1 MSKLSRAVA
10 LQVAGLALVL
20 VCVAWAAHHW
30 NLPHVIARMQQR
42 IGQMEWWGAL
52 LYPLLVAACNLLLLP
67 GSILTLGS
75 GLFFGLWWGS
85 FLVLCGNVLGAAIA
99 FGIGRL
105 LGRTW
110 VEKRILQK
118 DKWARLDQAIS
129 HEGWKIIFLSQV
141 HPFFPTSLL
150 NYFYGITKIRFR
162 TCMLWVAL
170 AQFPGIFL
178 YAYLGT
184 LAQLGIKLF
193 QHKNHPHPHEYVIW
207 ISGFLL
213 TALVTATIARIALRM
228 LGEAGATLSASTQS
242 PQPLTVPIETSP
254 DPVANTLAPQN
265 AGATTGIS
273 ASASSTHTFRSLK

>member
-1 MSKLSRAVA
+1 MSKFSRAFA
-10 LQVAGLALVL
+10 LQLAGLALAL
-20 VCVAWAAHHW
+20 SLAAWAAHHFD
-30 NLPHVIARMQQR
+30 LIHIIIRMQAR
-42 IGQMEWWGAL
+42 LGQMEWWGAL
-52 LYPLLVAACNLLLLP
+52 LYPLLVALCNLLLLP

-85 FLVLCGNVLGAAIA
+85 FLVLFGNVLGAAIA

-118 DKWARLDQAIS
+118 DKWARLDHAIQR
-129 HEGWKIIFLSQV
+129 EGWKIIFLSQV

-150 NYFYGITKIRFR
+150 NYFYGITHIRFR
-162 TCMLWVAL
+162 TCILWIAL

-207 ISGFLL
+207 LGGLLL
-213 TALVTATIARIALRM
+213 TAIVTATIGKIALRM
-228 LGEAGATLSASTQS
+228 LGEAGATLSDSIKPEPKTPIPSPIQDPPLVRSTQS
-242 PQPLTVPIETSP
+242 
-254 DPVANTLAPQN
+254 
-265 AGATTGIS
+265 
-273 ASASSTHTFRSLK
+273 